1 MAKFKMT
8 DEIATILFVVK
19 SGVLHWS
26 HSDAVFEPVRG
37 KRVGSASSGYAVTSF
52 MGNIYSTVD
61 LVHLI
66 KFGEWP
72 AYEDM
77 VTSSAAILSRLKTR
91 KPPKL
96 EMVESFKERAEIIE
110 RELQERYE
118 NF

>member
-19 SGVLHWS
+19 NGVLHWS

-37 KRVGSASSGYAVTSF
+37 KRVGSSSSGYGITSF

-77 VTSSAAILSRLKTR
+77 VTSSAAISARLKTK
-91 KPPKL
+91 KPIAPD
-96 EMVESFKERAEIIE
+96 MAESFKERMEIIE